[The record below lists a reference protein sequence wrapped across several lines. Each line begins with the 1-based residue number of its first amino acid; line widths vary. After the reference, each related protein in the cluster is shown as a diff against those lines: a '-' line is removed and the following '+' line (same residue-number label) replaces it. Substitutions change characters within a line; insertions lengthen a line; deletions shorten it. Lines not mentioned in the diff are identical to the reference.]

1 MPPRRQEEPP
11 LHLRPSIALTCTIV
25 LFGLY
30 TVSSVVGDPAWA
42 TVPRDLDV
50 VELWTEAET
59 IVKAAAATGL
69 KAEGYDILKNVS
81 QDLTTASGFQG
92 ALRLVMRLKPGG
104 LLAMAPD
111 CSSFGFGPSSLSGRK
126 KGFFEGDTSQNFARR
141 GNLQA
146 NVAAFFLHLAVARR
160 VEAFLENPSG
170 SMMFSYLASTSSLLC
185 WLVKAFG
192 DRCAYIT
199 REQQNT
205 ENYYKHYKFFATGDW
220 ISAAM
225 RTCTCS
231 VRHVPLMDEG
241 PNGENNGNSFRM

>member
-59 IVKAAAATGL
+59 IVKAAAAAGL
-69 KAEGYDILKNVS
+69 KAEGYDILKGVS

-111 CSSFGFGPSSLSGRK
+111 CSSFGF
-126 KGFFEGDTSQNFARR
+126 
-141 GNLQA
+141 
-146 NVAAFFLHLAVARR
+146 
-160 VEAFLENPSG
+160 
-170 SMMFSYLASTSSLLC
+170 
-185 WLVKAFG
+185 
-192 DRCAYIT
+192 
-199 REQQNT
+199 
-205 ENYYKHYKFFATGDW
+205 
-220 ISAAM
+220 
-225 RTCTCS
+225 
-231 VRHVPLMDEG
+231 
-241 PNGENNGNSFRM
+241 